1 MPRATI
7 KDVAKRANVSVAT
20 VSRVINGNY
29 NVSPELSEKVMKV
42 IKELDYYPNSVAQSL
57 KKDATYTIGFLV
69 SNISNNYFT
78 SIAKMVEDEIK
89 AHDYNLIVCSTENNK
104 DRELA
109 YLKLLLSKKIDGLIL
124 NTTGMNDDYISSI
137 SNYLPIV
144 LINRRIDH
152 INFNGDFVDSD
163 NVYGG
168 YALTKNLISLG
179 HRKIGVINGSQ
190 IVSTGRER
198 FEGFKKAMAEIG
210 ISEDRLN
217 LYRYDG
223 NFDMESGYRG
233 AAKLM
238 ESEERPTAVVIM
250 NNEMALGALRYF
262 RSHEIN
268 IPDDISVTSYGD
280 IINSDLIYV
289 QLTVVSQNTDFV
301 GKKIADLIVDRISKK
316 NKVSNREI
324 IYAPHMINGTSVKKI

>member
-29 NVSPELSEKVMKV
+29 YVRPELREKVMKV

-69 SNISNNYFT
+69 SDISNNYFT
-78 SIAKMVEDEIK
+78 SIAKLVEDEIK
-89 AHDYNLIVCSTENNK
+89 VDDYNLIVCSTENNK

-152 INFNGDFVDSD
+152 IDFIGDFVDSD

-168 YALTKNLISLG
+168 YTLTKNLISLG

-198 FEGFKKAMAEIG
+198 FEGFIKAMAEIG
-210 ISEDRLN
+210 INEDRLN

-238 ESEERPTAVVIM
+238 ESEERPTAIVIM

-262 RSHEIN
+262 RSHGIN
-268 IPDDISVTSYGD
+268 IPEDISVTSYGD
-280 IINSDLIYV
+280 IINSDLFYV
-289 QLTVVSQNTDFV
+289 QSTVVSQNTAIM
-301 GKKIADLIVDRISKK
+301 GKKIADLIVERISKK

-324 IYAPHMINGTSVKKI
+324 IYVPQLINGTSVKKI